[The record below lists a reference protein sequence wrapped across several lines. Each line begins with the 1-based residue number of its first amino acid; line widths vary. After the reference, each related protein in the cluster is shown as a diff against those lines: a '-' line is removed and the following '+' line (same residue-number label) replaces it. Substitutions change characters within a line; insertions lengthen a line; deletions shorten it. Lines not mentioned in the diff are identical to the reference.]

1 VDESA
6 TGPAGFS
13 FCARIAAVDFRLSDE
28 QQLIRQTARAFCDA
42 EIAPHASEWDRTET
56 IDRGIVGKLAGLGY
70 LAAALP
76 EPYGGMALDM
86 VSYALVVEELGRADS
101 NVRGIVSVSNGLY
114 GKSVSRWGT
123 DEQKERLLPGLA
135 SGEALGCY
143 ALTEPGAGSD
153 PSSLETR
160 AVREGGDWA
169 ISGQK
174 IFITLG
180 SWASYALVF
189 ARTGEAGPR
198 GITCFIVPTDSPGF
212 EARPIKGKLGLRAQ
226 DTAELHLDGV
236 HVSDENR
243 LGELGGGF
251 KVAMSALDHGRI
263 SLGAGCVGISQG
275 CLDASIAYTKQ
286 RTQFGRT
293 VASFQ
298 LVQELL
304 ADIAVETEAAR
315 LLVWRAAATADA
327 GEQYTVE
334 ASLAQY
340 FASEVAVRAANAAV
354 QAHGGYG
361 YVDEFPVGKYLRDA
375 RVTTLYEGTSQIQK
389 LLIGRALTGE
399 SAFA

>member
-1 VDESA
+1 M
-6 TGPAGFS
+6 
-13 FCARIAAVDFRLSDE
+13 DFRLSDE
-28 QQLIRQTARAFCDA
+28 QQLIRQTARDFCDT
-42 EIAPHASEWDRTET
+42 EIAPHAAVWDRTET
-56 IDRGIVGKLAGLGY
+56 IDRGIVERLSAVGF

-76 EPYGGMALDM
+76 EAYGGMALDTL
-86 VSYALVVEELGRADS
+86 SYALVVEELGRADS

-114 GKSVSRWGT
+114 GKTVASWGT
-123 DEQKERLLPGLA
+123 DEQKARLLPPLS
-135 SGEALGCY
+135 SGDALGCY
-143 ALTEPGAGSD
+143 ALTEPSAGSD
-153 PSSLETR
+153 PGSLETR
-160 AVREGGDWA
+160 AERDGDGWA

-180 SWASYALVF
+180 TWASNALVF

-198 GITCFIVPTDSPGF
+198 GITCFVVPTDADGF

-226 DTAELHLDGV
+226 DTAELFLDGV
-236 HVSDENR
+236 RVAGDAVV
-243 LGELGGGF
+243 GELGGGF

-263 SLGAGCVGISQG
+263 SLGAGCVGIAQG
-275 CLDASIAYTKQ
+275 CLDASVGYTKE
-286 RTQFGRT
+286 RRQFGRS

-315 LLVWRAAATADA
+315 LLVWRAASLADA
-327 GEQYTVE
+327 GVRHTVE
-334 ASLAQY
+334 ASMAKY

-361 YVDEFPVGKYLRDA
+361 YVDEYPVGKYLRDA

-399 SAFA
+399 NAFA

>member
-6 TGPAGFS
+6 TGSAGLFLVQS
-13 FCARIAAVDFRLSDE
+13 RCMDFELSDE
-28 QQLIRQTARAFCDA
+28 QKLIRQTARSFCDA
-42 EIAPHASEWDRTET
+42 EIAPNAAEWDRSEA
-56 IDRGIVGKLAGLGY
+56 IDREIVGKLASLGF

-76 EPYGGMALDM
+76 EEHGGLGLDM
-86 VSYALVVEELGRADS
+86 VSYTLLVEELGRADS

-114 GKSVSRWGT
+114 GKSVARWGT
-123 DEQKERLLPGLA
+123 DEQRGRLLPRLA
-135 SGEALGCY
+135 AGEELGCY

-153 PSSLETR
+153 PGSLETR
-160 AVREGGDWA
+160 ADRDADGFVLR
-169 ISGQK
+169 GQK
-174 IFITLG
+174 VFITLG
-180 SWASYALVF
+180 SWATWALVF

-198 GITCFIVPTDSPGF
+198 GITCFVVPTSAEGF

-236 HVSDENR
+236 HVGPDAV
-243 LGELGGGF
+243 LGEIGGGF

-263 SLGAGCVGISQG
+263 SLGAGCVGIAQA
-275 CLDASIAYTKQ
+275 CLDAAVAYTTE
-286 RTQFGRT
+286 RRQFGRS

-315 LLVWRAAATADA
+315 LLVWRAAAVADR
-327 GEQYTVE
+327 GDRYTVE
-334 ASLAQY
+334 ASYAKY
-340 FASEVAVRAANAAV
+340 FASEVAVRAANGAL

-361 YVDEFPVGKYLRDA
+361 YVDEYPVGKYLRDA

-399 SAFA
+399 NAFV

>member
-1 VDESA
+1 MDL
-6 TGPAGFS
+6 T
-13 FCARIAAVDFRLSDE
+13 LSDE
-28 QQLIRQTARAFCDA
+28 QQLIRQTARDFCDA
-42 EIAPHASEWDRTET
+42 EIAPFAAEWDRTET
-56 IDRGIVGKLAGLGY
+56 IDRGIVEKLASVGFLG
-70 LAAALP
+70 AALP
-76 EPYGGMALDM
+76 EEHGGMGLDM

-114 GKSVSRWGT
+114 GKSVAKWGSV
-123 DEQKERLLPGLA
+123 EQKARLLPPLA
-135 SGEALGCY
+135 AGEALGCY

-153 PSSLETR
+153 PAGLETR
-160 AVREGGDWA
+160 AERDGDGWRL
-169 ISGQK
+169 SGQK

-180 SWASYALVF
+180 SWAASALVF

-198 GITCFIVPTDSPGF
+198 GITCFVVPTDADGF

-226 DTAELHLDGV
+226 DTAELFLDGV
-236 HVSDENR
+236 RVPAEAM
-243 LGELGGGF
+243 LGEEGQGF

-263 SLGAGCVGISQG
+263 SLGAGCVGIAQG
-275 CLDASIAYTKQ
+275 CLDASIAYTKE
-286 RTQFGRT
+286 RRQFGRS

-315 LLVWRAAATADA
+315 LLVWRAAATADR
-327 GEQYTVE
+327 GERHTVE
-334 ASLAQY
+334 ASYAKY

-354 QAHGGYG
+354 HAHGGYG
-361 YVDEFPVGKYLRDA
+361 YVDEYPVGKYLRDA

>member
-1 VDESA
+1 
-6 TGPAGFS
+6 
-13 FCARIAAVDFRLSDE
+13 VDFTLSDE
-28 QQLIRQTARAFCDA
+28 QQLIRETAREFCDA
-42 EIAPHASEWDRTET
+42 EIAPNAAEWDRAET
-56 IDRGIVGKLAGLGY
+56 IDRGIVAKLAELGF

-76 EPYGGMALDM
+76 EEHGGMGLDM
-86 VSYALVVEELGRADS
+86 VSYALIVEEIGRADS

-114 GKSVSRWGT
+114 GKSVARWGT
-123 DEQKERLLPGLA
+123 EEQKARLLPGLA
-135 SGEALGCY
+135 SGESLGCY

-153 PSSLETR
+153 PGGLETR
-160 AVREGGDWA
+160 AERDGDAWVLT
-169 ISGQK
+169 GQK

-180 SWASYALVF
+180 SWATNALVF
-189 ARTGEAGPR
+189 ARTGEPGPR
-198 GITCFIVPTDSPGF
+198 GITCFVVPSDTAGF

-226 DTAELHLDGV
+226 DTAELFLDGV
-236 HVSDENR
+236 HVRDEDV
-243 LGELGGGF
+243 LGEIGGGF

-263 SLGAGCVGISQG
+263 SLGAGCVGIAQG
-275 CLDASIAYTKQ
+275 CLDASIAYTKE
-286 RTQFGRT
+286 RRQFGRP

-315 LLVWRAAATADA
+315 LLVWRAAATADR
-327 GEQYTVE
+327 GERHTVE
-334 ASLAQY
+334 ASYAKY

-361 YVDEFPVGKYLRDA
+361 YVDEYPVGKYLRDA

-399 SAFA
+399 NAFA

>member
-1 VDESA
+1 M
-6 TGPAGFS
+6 
-13 FCARIAAVDFRLSDE
+13 DFTLSDE
-28 QQLIRQTARAFCDA
+28 QQLIKQTAREFCDA
-42 EIAPHASEWDRTET
+42 EIAPFAAEWDRTET
-56 IDRGIVGKLAGLGY
+56 IDRSIVGKLAELGF

-76 EPYGGMALDM
+76 EEHGGLGLDM
-86 VSYALVVEELGRADS
+86 VSYALVVEEIGRADS

-114 GKSVSRWGT
+114 GKSVAKWGT
-123 DEQKERLLPGLA
+123 EEQKARLLPPLA
-135 SGEALGCY
+135 AGEALGCY

-153 PSSLETR
+153 PGGLETR
-160 AVREGGDWA
+160 AERDGDDWV

-180 SWASYALVF
+180 SWATNALVF
-189 ARTGEAGPR
+189 ARTGEPGPR
-198 GITCFIVPTDSPGF
+198 GITCFVVPSDAKGF

-226 DTAELHLDGV
+226 DTAELFLDGV
-236 HVSDENR
+236 RVPDENR
-243 LGELGGGF
+243 LGELGTGF

-263 SLGAGCVGISQG
+263 SLGAGCVGIAQG
-275 CLDASIAYTKQ
+275 CLDASVAYTKE
-286 RTQFGRT
+286 RKQFGRPI
-293 VASFQ
+293 ASFQ

-315 LLVWRAAATADA
+315 LLVWRAAATADR
-327 GEQYTVE
+327 GERHTVE
-334 ASLAQY
+334 ASYAKY

-361 YVDEFPVGKYLRDA
+361 YVDEYPVGKYLRDA

-399 SAFA
+399 NAFT